1 MTKDHLIAI
10 RNELRELYVVN
21 LCKVLYAK
29 IELIAKESKELP
41 RHGVV
46 IYFDKGEKMVILEHS
61 KDKAEETLLKLLE
74 GKNDRT

>member
-1 MTKDHLIAI
+1 MTKDHLIVI
-10 RNELRELYVVN
+10 YNELLEPYIVN

-41 RHGVV
+41 RWGVV

-61 KDKAEETLLKLLE
+61 KDKAEETLLKLLGDKE
-74 GKNDRT
+74 DI